1 MSGTVFG
8 ACPTPLLQYRQIVLG
23 HGSGGRLTHELI
35 KDVFAPPGPLE
46 DQATLPFAAGRLA
59 VTTDSFVVK
68 PIFFPGGDIGKLAI
82 TGSVNDL
89 AVGGA
94 RPRFIAAAFILEEGL
109 PLDDLRRI
117 VASMR
122 AACGEGEVQLVT
134 GDTKVVD
141 RGKGDQVFISTTAVG
156 EVPEGVSLSIAAA
169 MSLSLVSTVAGW
181 KREQVAALRQAVSA
195 VQAVDRWNDLQN
207 EHAKRS
213 TRPYDPERGSWSE
226 HLWNWRYWVL
236 FPALAT
242 ALVAASQ
249 RYQFYDRL
257 QWGLLVAFA
266 VEAWWLTILVG
277 WPPYS
282 IWSRTRASFIFAA
295 IAAAWFVLES
305 LRILTLQYPF
315 SGGLAVDSQP
325 FREETLAHFF
335 PEGR

>member
-141 RGKGDQVFISTTAVG
+141 RGKGDQVFISTTAIG

-169 MSLSLVSTVAGW
+169 RPGDRLLVSGTVGDHGIAILSVREGIELDTPLLSDCAPLTGLAQALLAAAPGVRRARGPTTRTTGW
-181 KREQVAALRQAVSA
+181 SAARRRRTLRSRAPETRSPCRSA
-195 VQAVDRWNDLQN
+195 
-207 EHAKRS
+207 
-213 TRPYDPERGSWSE
+213 RGSDESARACRIRRRSSRE
-226 HLWNWRYWVL
+226 TESGCGRRARA
-236 FPALAT
+236 PA
-242 ALVAASQ
+242 
-249 RYQFYDRL
+249 RPR
-257 QWGLLVAFA
+257 
-266 VEAWWLTILVG
+266 
-277 WPPYS
+277 
-282 IWSRTRASFIFAA
+282 RA
-295 IAAAWFVLES
+295 
-305 LRILTLQYPF
+305 
-315 SGGLAVDSQP
+315 
-325 FREETLAHFF
+325 
-335 PEGR
+335 